1 MAEHTS
7 VMSEKCL
14 QPRLLYPKRISFRLK
29 GKIKCFT
36 DKQKL
41 EFHTTILALPQMLK
55 EHFFIGNTQK
65 RPTKTNP
72 KQ

>member
-1 MAEHTS
+1 
-7 VMSEKCL
+7 MSEKCL

-29 GKIKCFT
+29 GKIKSFT

-41 EFHTTILALPQMLK
+41 GEFSATKLALPQMLK
-55 EHFFIGNTQK
+55 ELLLLGNTKK